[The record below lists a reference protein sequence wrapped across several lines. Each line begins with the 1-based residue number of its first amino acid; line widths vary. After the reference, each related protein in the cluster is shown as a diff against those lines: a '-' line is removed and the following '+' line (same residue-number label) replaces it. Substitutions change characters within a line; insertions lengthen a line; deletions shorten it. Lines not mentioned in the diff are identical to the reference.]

1 MDDEKELYKVL
12 VEYVGSST
20 VYLELNQKLRESNN
34 KTFKKLLTP
43 YMELANLN
51 RKLGFNEH
59 TTVYR
64 GIQFRSEPYEKWWY
78 DFKELDE
85 TRMSFPYNKDIL
97 KIKKHFITEGNK
109 IQIDQLLATTLDIK
123 IALQRANAEY
133 FKFRQNPVIGKK
145 MLRFVFE
152 IPILKKFNQINTYK
166 LYTYFKKNYDIDKLD
181 ITKENIEQFLL
192 QMDKKKPSYESEIV
206 IVPDISTNALIQMVD
221 SGFPTRFKEIQKQI
235 NHDYKLVTPVENE
248 DDIVTK
254 DTFFIKMNIQL

>member
-20 VYLELNQKLRESNN
+20 FYLELNKNLRESTN
-34 KTFKKLLTP
+34 KTFEKLLTP
-43 YMELANLN
+43 FMELAKLN

-64 GIQFRSEPYEKWWY
+64 GIQFRGEPYEKWWY

-85 TRMSFPYNKDIL
+85 TRLSFPYNKDIL
-97 KIKKHFITEGNK
+97 KIKKHFITEGNT
-109 IQIDQLLATTLDIK
+109 IEIHQLLATTLDLK

-166 LYTYFKKNYDIDKLD
+166 LYTYFKKKYDIDKLD
-181 ITKENIEQFLL
+181 ITKEIIEQFLI
-192 QMDKKKPSYESEIV
+192 QMDKKTPSYESEIV
-206 IVPDISTNALIQMVD
+206 IVPDISTKAVIQIVD
-221 SGFPTRFKEIQKQI
+221 AGFPTRFKDIEKQI
-235 NHDYKLVTPVENE
+235 NRDYKLVPPVEDE

-254 DTFFIKMNIQL
+254 DTYFIKMNLQ